1 MLKTLKR
8 EREGPVKKRSE
19 KGYSGIE
26 VQISCAVIAILAAI
40 IVPNI
45 VKAHKDAAEQAIM
58 QPACRMAQDM
68 RWTSELAGLWG
79 LKPTALPEGKAS
91 LIPPG
96 RNCLSYEAWRGG
108 KACEGRHIDVCHA
121 QEITTE
127 GLMKYNLRADA
138 GLMGFHIDF
147 YNNSLDECNY
157 IGSLV
162 FNEAGIPVTLS
173 MSEDGKLIE
182 IKSPV
187 KITFR
192 NKITAFVTVDETGV
206 ARAEREK

>member
-1 MLKTLKR
+1 MNR
-8 EREGPVKKRSE
+8 RSE
-19 KGYSGIE
+19 KGFSGIE

-40 IVPNI
+40 IVPNVI
-45 VKAHKDAAEQAIM
+45 KAHKNATEQVIM
-58 QPACRMAQDM
+58 RPACKMAQDIG
-68 RWTSELAGLWG
+68 WTSELAGLWG

-96 RNCLSYEAWRGG
+96 SNCLSYEARRGE
-108 KACEGRHIDVCHA
+108 KACEGRHINVCNA

-138 GLMGFHIDF
+138 DLMGFHIDF
-147 YNNSLDECNY
+147 YNNSLEEGNY

-173 MSEDGKLIE
+173 KSDDGTLTQ
-182 IKSPV
+182 IKSPL
-187 KITFR
+187 KITFKK
-192 NKITAFVTVDETGV
+192 KITAFVTVDETGA
-206 ARAEREK
+206 ARAEPEK